1 MRLILL
7 YVLFIFAIH
16 LALSRNKIWV
26 FHNKEKKPTTNSQQ
40 QLQQQHQSFLWLI
53 NSVRPQSVEFRS
65 FRSIKAEVCSSLC
78 WLVGHKESFL
88 CVQRQ
93 NACSVCHLQ
102 LRKKNQLT
110 ALNNAH
116 WLKLGLTCLT
126 PPGKHTRYL
135 WMNYKRKII

>member
-1 MRLILL
+1 MKYVAGDMRLNLL
-7 YVLFIFAIH
+7 YVLFIFANH

-102 LRKKNQLT
+102 LRKKSIDSFEQCSLIEIRPNLSNT
-110 ALNNAH
+110 A
-116 WLKLGLTCLT
+116 
-126 PPGKHTRYL
+126 R
-135 WMNYKRKII
+135 